1 MTPDSGQSASSR
13 AGARTTPTLYL
24 VRHGKAM
31 NRTRW
36 DAPDSARPLTK
47 RGIEQSRLIAGHLL
61 GLVSRPPSRVLS
73 SPAVRCR
80 QTVEPLAAAAKLD
93 VLETDWLNEGSDGDD
108 AFEQLR
114 KLTVR
119 LDPSSGKGGPVVACS
134 HGDVIWTILARLAR
148 LGVELGPGADAPKGG
163 VWIIGTT
170 ASRVLGASLFEPD
183 VQRSSRHNGRPQP

>member
-73 SPAVRCR
+73 SPADDYTRR
-80 QTVEPLAAAAKLD
+80 LLAAA
-93 VLETDWLNEGSDGDD
+93 
-108 AFEQLR
+108 
-114 KLTVR
+114 
-119 LDPSSGKGGPVVACS
+119 PSLGEAAITAPV
-134 HGDVIWTILARLAR
+134 
-148 LGVELGPGADAPKGG
+148 
-163 VWIIGTT
+163 
-170 ASRVLGASLFEPD
+170 
-183 VQRSSRHNGRPQP
+183 